1 MSCFIFFFLGK
12 LVVVDEEIIFYSIF
26 RHTLQGG
33 AGWRDRKNLPLAIPC
48 QGGENPQDGAVLV
61 GSGVRTEWGHF
72 AIPTS
77 FISVTAS
84 MIVSY

>member
-1 MSCFIFFFLGK
+1 MCELIWFYELLYFFFFLGK

-33 AGWRDRKNLPLAIPC
+33 AGWRDRKNLPLAIP
-48 QGGENPQDGAVLV
+48 
-61 GSGVRTEWGHF
+61 
-72 AIPTS
+72 TS